1 MCYICEPRQMQ
12 TDRRS
17 HLKKSYYSCLAAR
30 SRKVSFRKRL
40 TNPFIYCL
48 LVALPPPYKQ
58 AHTEHT
64 EEVVSDRSKKKRHR
78 LTSQAVAEFQPLFPC
93 AFFASPAEISRG
105 APYEATRMLLVL
117 VLARAA
123 GNVSTSATSRP
134 ALFMPASKAH
144 RTTHT
149 EPRPPTTPCASLLLA
164 HDDEHD
170 EHNWVAETEREVHT
184 PTQTLLTPA
193 SSSPTHAHPPHHHR
207 RTKSSNKQ
215 ETIKILSTTEGVK
228 DEDLLRLHRPPP
240 AGRRG

>member
-1 MCYICEPRQMQ
+1 MQ
-12 TDRRS
+12 TGPLCLSQPTAISSQKELLLLPRS
-17 HLKKSYYSCLAAR
+17 PLPKSFVQKTSHEPLYILPSGG
-30 SRKVSFRKRL
+30 
-40 TNPFIYCL
+40 
-48 LVALPPPYKQ
+48 VAPPYKQ

-93 AFFASPAEISRG
+93 AFFRVPAEISRG

-134 ALFMPASKAH
+134 ALFMPASKTH
-144 RTTHT
+144 HT

-184 PTQTLLTPA
+184 PTHIDPSHTRFLFPH
-193 SSSPTHAHPPHHHR
+193 PHPP
-207 RTKSSNKQ
+207 TTSSQ
-215 ETIKILSTTEGVK
+215 ENQEL
-228 DEDLLRLHRPPP
+228 
-240 AGRRG
+240 